1 MKIDLDQ
8 VKKAKDYL
16 GYLVLE
22 SIDRAGSGHP
32 GLPLGMAPAGILLFR
47 YLLRFNASD
56 PRWIN
61 RDRFVLSAGHG
72 SMLLYSLL
80 HLSGFP
86 LTLDDL
92 GRFRRWGSRTPGH
105 PEYDPELGVETT
117 TGPLGQGFANS
128 VGLAM
133 EGKMLAARFNREGFP
148 LFEYT
153 IYTLMGDGCNMEG
166 VSYEAASLAGHL
178 GLDNLIAIY
187 DSNRISIDGST
198 DITFTEDVGKRYAAM
213 DWFVDRV
220 DGNDCK
226 EVVRKLGRLR
236 KMKGKP
242 KLLIVRTVIGDGLD
256 KKKGSSKIHGSP
268 AGAEEMAYF
277 IAHSTVQPL
286 FEERYGR
293 ESVGAIDTLAEI
305 LKQRL
310 KTGEPSIP
318 APEVSGFMLEAART
332 NRRLHKRWGKLL
344 KTYQT
349 AFPDEHRELSR
360 YLHFSLPETLR
371 ARLLRYKEEKA
382 DSTRNMAGRVLNL
395 CAGEIPQ
402 LVGGSADLV
411 ESTQATVKTSA
422 YIRRDD
428 FSGRN
433 IAFGV
438 REHSMGS
445 IGNGLALSRTLIP
458 FTSTFFSFL
467 DYMRPGVRLAAM
479 MRLNH
484 LFVFTHD
491 SIFLGEDGPTH
502 QPVEQ
507 LNSLR
512 LLPNLYT
519 FRPADDGEVAFSFL
533 FFLERMNGPVA
544 VICTR
549 QKIGEECMGFGH
561 ERPALFDDFKK
572 GAYVRYETEPEVK
585 PDLVIGASGS
595 ELGVAL
601 QTARLLEER
610 DRLAVRVISIPCLEL
625 LAESGREHRDRLLSG
640 PETPF
645 VLIEAASH
653 RGIGVLYRSNLMLV
667 DIERFGASAPAG
679 ELAVAF
685 GFASEAVY
693 ARIKRECLP

>member
-22 SIDRAGSGHP
+22 NIERAGSGHP

-47 YLLRFNASD
+47 YLLKFNSSD

-92 GRFRRWGSRTPGH
+92 GRFRQWGSRTPGH

-133 EGKMLAARFNREGFP
+133 EGKMLAARFNRDGFP
-148 LFEYT
+148 LFDYV

-213 DWFVDRV
+213 GWFVDRV
-220 DGNDCK
+220 DGNDCG

-236 KMKGKP
+236 RMKGKP
-242 KLLIVRTVIGDGLD
+242 KLLIVRTVIGEGLD
-256 KKKGSSKIHGSP
+256 KKKGSNKIHGSP
-268 AGAEEMAYF
+268 AGAEEVAYF
-277 IAHSTVQPL
+277 IVHSTARSL
-286 FEERYGR
+286 FEARYGR
-293 ESVGAIDTLAEI
+293 EATGAVEKLAEV

-310 KTGEPSIP
+310 KAGEPSIP
-318 APEVSGFMLEAART
+318 APEISHFMLEATPT
-332 NRRLHKRWGKLL
+332 NRRLYKRWGKLL
-344 KTYQT
+344 KSYEV
-349 AFPDEHRELSR
+349 AFPEEHRELFR
-360 YLHFSLPETLR
+360 YLHFSLQQTLR
-371 ARLLRYKEEKA
+371 EKLLLYKEEKA

-411 ESTQATVKTSA
+411 ESTQATVKSSP

-479 MRLNH
+479 MKLNH

-502 QPVEQ
+502 QPIEQ

-512 LLPNLYT
+512 IIPNLYT
-519 FRPADDGEVAFSFL
+519 FRPANDAETSFSFL
-533 FFLERMNGPVA
+533 FFLERMSGPTAIV
-544 VICTR
+544 CTR
-549 QKIGEECMGFGH
+549 QKIDQECMGLDR
-561 ERPALFDDFKK
+561 ERSLLYDDFRK
-572 GAYVRYETEPEVK
+572 GAYIFRETAADRT

-601 QTARLLEER
+601 RTARLLEER
-610 DRLAVRVISIPCLEL
+610 DDLSVRVISIPCLEL
-625 LAESGREHRDRLLSG
+625 FAASGSEYRDRLLPG
-640 PETPF
+640 PAVPF

-653 RGIGVLYRSNLMLV
+653 RALRVFFRPNLLLV

-679 ELAVAF
+679 ELAAAF
-685 GFASEAVY
+685 GFTPEAVY
-693 ARIKRECLP
+693 TRIKRECLP